1 MLPLTAIALW
11 AVLATPAGA
20 QTYLG
25 NLSANPYGAGSP
37 YSPDSLHS
45 PYGAGTPYRFD
56 SPTNP
61 YGTGWG
67 IVGE

>member
-1 MLPLTAIALW
+1 VKKPPLAIALW
-11 AVLATPAGA
+11 AILAMPAEA

-25 NLSANPYGAGSP
+25 NLSANPYDASIANPHGAGSR
-37 YSPDSLHS
+37 
-45 PYGAGTPYRFD
+45 YRFD

-61 YGTGWG
+61 YGTGWA

>member
-1 MLPLTAIALW
+1 VKKPLLAIALW
-11 AVLATPAGA
+11 AILAMPAGA

-25 NLSANPYGAGSP
+25 NLSTNPYDASIANPHGAGS
-37 YSPDSLHS
+37 
-45 PYGAGTPYRFD
+45 PYRFD

-61 YGTGWG
+61 YDTGWV